1 MKRAFQVLTIEG
13 EDHDHELFNNED
25 GTPKEFVSPGEV
37 ITYLNDHNRD
47 VQNRIK
53 KGDPFSG
60 SFIISEVYTF

>member
-1 MKRAFQVLTIEG
+1 
-13 EDHDHELFNNED
+13 LFNNED

-53 KGDPFSG
+53 KGEPFSG